1 MLYAML
7 GVSGLALASWF
18 YALPFLGG
26 DPPSAT
32 GPMLLPARLIIL
44 PLAVL
49 IGGFVLAFRT
59 HTQRPHVSTSL
70 AIAFVLTLLT
80 GAFYCVVLSVEPLS
94 SYLQATYAADAQ
106 WLCLVLFGAMLV
118 TWVVVYDGLADVPG
132 QRFVNS
138 VGWLHCLTVCI
149 GLPAIWWTW
158 FALGVVGLPGR
169 VADARQFEAFAAP
182 SLLQAWLT
190 GLLAIVLGIQLISA
204 VVLLAWWLGARV
216 LGERNSG

>member
-1 MLYAML
+1 M
-7 GVSGLALASWF
+7 SF
-18 YALPFLGG
+18 
-26 DPPSAT
+26 
-32 GPMLLPARLIIL
+32 
-44 PLAVL
+44 AV
-49 IGGFVLAFRT
+49 
-59 HTQRPHVSTSL
+59 
-70 AIAFVLTLLT
+70 AFVLTLLT
-80 GAFYCVVLSVEPLS
+80 GAFDCVVSSVEPLS

-106 WLCLVLFGAMLV
+106 WLCLVFFGAILV
-118 TWVVVYDGLADVPG
+118 TWIVVCDGLAGVPG

-138 VGWLHCLTVCI
+138 VGWLHCLTICI

-190 GLLAIVLGIQLISA
+190 GLLAVVLGVELITA
-204 VVLLAWWLGARV
+204 VVLLVWWLGASV